1 MTAAR
6 WGIGLLFALL
16 GCAGSLGGEVGG
28 RIEVSVAEKSSMFG
42 RKVPF
47 AVRYQNGSKVAPW
60 IVSDPLNS
68 SAVAVQY
75 RRAGTND
82 QPGGYWPAHLR
93 ESGGP
98 PGVFVGFIGKPMEI
112 APGKA
117 FEFDATLEP
126 GWSGRI
132 VPSRWAVWVI
142 DENLGLESNVVE
154 VDLFFTLDSAT
165 ICRQAAGD
173 RERSVH
179 ERRWHAKYLQRILP
193 DLDVTR
199 WRRGSEEFDKETL
212 GQMEVEIQQEL
223 DRFDAFWKD
232 KANAAAIK
240 EAIDKIN
247 RDAGLEVE
255 GDPAPGN
262 AKPDGSAK

>member
-6 WGIGLLFALL
+6 WGIVLLFALL
-16 GCAGSLGGEVGG
+16 GSAGSLGAEVGA

-47 AVRYQNGSKVAPW
+47 VVRYQNGSKVKPW
-60 IVSDPLNS
+60 VVSDPLNS

-82 QPGGYWPAHLR
+82 QPGGYSPVDLR
-93 ESGGP
+93 GSAGS
-98 PGVFVGFIGKPMEI
+98 PGVFVGHIGKPVEI
-112 APGKA
+112 APGKPY
-117 FEFDATLEP
+117 EFDATLEP
-126 GWSGRI
+126 GFSGRI
-132 VPSRWAVWVI
+132 IPSRWAVWVI
-142 DENLGLESNVVE
+142 DENLGIESNVVE
-154 VDLFFTLDSAT
+154 VDLFFTDESAT

-173 RERSVH
+173 RDRSVH
-179 ERRWHAKYLQRILP
+179 ERRWHAKYLQRIMP

-212 GQMEVEIQQEL
+212 GQMEAEIQQEL
-223 DRFDAFWKD
+223 DRFDAFWREN
-232 KANAAAIK
+232 ANTAAIK

-247 RDAGLEVE
+247 RDAGLAVE
-255 GDPAPGN
+255 GDAASAE
-262 AKPDGSAK
+262 AKSDGGTK